1 MTNTYGLNADR
12 GWLPRWRLARATVV
26 TSLSWIVALIFEVIR
41 MQMIIDAAWPILYG
55 GIMSVGI
62 AYTLQIVAQQ
72 RAHPAYA
79 SIILSLE
86 TVFAVAGGWLIL
98 KEPMTGKIIAGCCL
112 MLSGMIVVQL
122 RGKNPVEFR
131 EKS

>member
-1 MTNTYGLNADR
+1 
-12 GWLPRWRLARATVV
+12 
-26 TSLSWIVALIFEVIR
+26 

-86 TVFAVAGGWLIL
+86 TVFAVAV
-98 KEPMTGKIIAGCCL
+98 AG
-112 MLSGMIVVQL
+112 
-122 RGKNPVEFR
+122 
-131 EKS
+131 